1 MAENKNYQA
10 KEILDNDETN
20 HSKITANALFN
31 FMREYSFLEKILLN
45 MSISPRYYPEDIS
58 YLKLKYNSKDLT
70 EWYIPMTCFCDIP
83 LHQISYHAE
92 GNPSSPEDKGYGK
105 FSIAFHKSFGIKK
118 GIQPIH
124 YLNEKSINVEEL
136 TNTMNLL
143 LNPDID
149 GINRDSETNYILTN
163 FIFEYIRIIKPYYGE
178 MKRRDKDNNIQVV
191 KKNFQDEHEWRYIPK
206 LKPNELPL
214 MLIDE
219 EDILVEEVKN
229 IYTNSVPLTTK
240 GVLNFD
246 VEDVRYIFVDT
257 VQNRDKLIKFI
268 KKKRKGKRLSSQDKD
283 ILISKIMVYDELKE
297 DW

>member
-20 HSKITANALFN
+20 HSKITATALFN
-31 FMREYSFLEKILLN
+31 FMREYSFLEKILFNL
-45 MSISPRYYPEDIS
+45 SLSPRYYPEDIS

-92 GNPSSPEDKGYGK
+92 GNPSSPKDKGYGK

-163 FIFEYIRIIKPYYGE
+163 FIFEYIRIIKPYYGK